1 MFIKIMRSLI
11 KLEIKIVNIFLN
23 NKDSVWYEDFI
34 YSIKHHSEDIERI
47 YNELH
52 D

>member
-11 KLEIKIVNIFLN
+11 KLEIKIVNIFVI
-23 NKDSVWYEDFI
+23 KDSVWYEAFM
-34 YSIKHHSEDIERI
+34 YAIKHHSEEIERI

-52 D
+52 V